1 MADKNSDRRAKAD
14 AARNA
19 AQAGEKK
26 RERITRIVGAVVV
39 IVVVLG
45 IIGIAVVAKNSS
57 SDASGGGGTSSASAD
72 PGAPSP
78 AGTFPTDDAYAY
90 GVPFNTA
97 ANVPV
102 VEIWEDF
109 QCPACQALEKANGAG
124 IEQLATDGKIQ
135 LIWRPTTFLDRNL
148 QNDSSV
154 RAAAAWGCAVDA
166 GKTKEYH
173 DAVFANAPA
182 TEGDGFTDAQL
193 LSFAST
199 AGISGAAL
207 DTFTSCLDAGTY
219 QPWALNSTQVFYD
232 ANIPGTPLVKING
245 TEVDA
250 SIAADPAKFEQAVAD
265 ATK

>member
-1 MADKNSDRRAKAD
+1 MSDKNSDRRAKAD

-26 RERITRIVGAVVV
+26 RERITRIVGAIVVV
-39 IVVVLG
+39 VVVLG
-45 IIGIAVVAKNSS
+45 IIGVAVVAKNSS

-72 PGAPSP
+72 PGAPAP
-78 AGTFPTDDAYAY
+78 VGTFPTESEYAY

-109 QCPACQALEKANGAG
+109 QCPACQGLEKANGAG
-124 IEQLATDGKIQ
+124 IEALASAGKIQ

-154 RAAAAWGCAVDA
+154 RASAAWGCAVDA
-166 GKTKEYH
+166 GKAKEYH
-173 DAVFANAPA
+173 DTIFANAPA
-182 TEGDGFTDAQL
+182 TEGDGYSDVQL
-193 LSFAST
+193 LSFAT
-199 AGISGAAL
+199 AAGITGTEL
-207 DTFTSCLDAGTY
+207 ETFTSCLEAGTY

-245 TEVDA
+245 TEIDA